1 VAWRDS
7 VARARFFCLLRHT
20 GRLAAACLHR
30 AQAFLARP
38 HPNCAPFFSGRRA
51 FREGRPRPPLY
62 RQVSMAA
69 SDLPRP
75 SAGVKAFDSRQRFTL
90 SAREGERT
98 AHNRRRYGDAELRLL
113 SDPHARR
120 RRQVGQRQEPKGP
133 GDSRHKGSS
142 HRKNRRVKRQH
153 GFDPPMFK
161 LISSYA
167 CAPIVAVTARTAR

>member
-1 VAWRDS
+1 M
-7 VARARFFCLLRHT
+7 ARRPSLPGRTRIARRV
-20 GRLAAACLHR
+20 
-30 AQAFLARP
+30 
-38 HPNCAPFFSGRRA
+38 FSGRRA
-51 FREGRPRPPLY
+51 FREGYPRPPGIEGGGGRLPPSLNG
-62 RQVSMAA
+62 RQ
-69 SDLPRP
+69 RP
-75 SAGVKAFDSRQRFTL
+75 SQAFCGREGLRLPSAVHTIT
-90 SAREGERT
+90 AREGERT

-161 LISSYA
+161 LNAYA
-167 CAPIVAVTARTAR
+167 CAPIVAVTARTAGSGT

>member
-1 VAWRDS
+1 M
-7 VARARFFCLLRHT
+7 ARRPSLPGRTRIARRVFFRPPSLQRRAPT
-20 GRLAAACLHR
+20 AAGDRGRRGRLPPSLNGR
-30 AQAFLARP
+30 QRPSQAF
-38 HPNCAPFFSGRRA
+38 CG
-51 FREGRPRPPLY
+51 REGLRL
-62 RQVSMAA
+62 
-69 SDLPRP
+69 P
-75 SAGVKAFDSRQRFTL
+75 SAVHTIT
-90 SAREGERT
+90 AREGERT

-161 LISSYA
+161 LNAYA
-167 CAPIVAVTARTAR
+167 CAPIVAVTARTAGSGT